1 MRKYRLL
8 FFFLFL
14 VISTQSQNNTPKY
27 GIDFSGFVKNDF
39 FWDSR
44 QNVTIREGH
53 FLLYPMPIS
62 EDADKN
68 DINAKSN
75 FNFLS
80 IQSRLSGKITGPDA
94 FKAKTSGLIEADFFG
109 NENTNFADVNGFR
122 LRHAYVKLNWEKSEL
137 IFGQTWHPMFI
148 AGCFPGVVSFSTGSP
163 FQPFSR
169 NPQIKWI
176 RKIGKLSLAI
186 SANSQRDFTSPGGS
200 SASLRNSS
208 IPEVHVQGI
217 FETKNETS
225 KKELL
230 IGMGAGYK
238 TIVPRLY
245 SEVITTPESYVLD
258 TNTNKITHTY
268 AKTTKY
274 KTDEKLGGYAVYGFI
289 KYKMPVLTA
298 KFYATY
304 GQNLFDLTMLGGY
317 AISGTSDPIKEF
329 KEYTSLQTMATWG
342 EIQTNGKKVQ
352 MGLFAGYTQ
361 NKGSNKNILSYTMP
375 SAIPIATNPYPSATQ
390 AINRGA
396 DIKSVYRISP
406 RIIFISEKFQFMTEL
421 DYTSA
426 AYATKDIYGKLNRN
440 EKGVITDTYNI
451 ANIRFLF
458 AVLYSF

>member
-317 AISGTSDPIKEF
+317 AISGTSDPIK
-329 KEYTSLQTMATWG
+329 SL
-342 EIQTNGKKVQ
+342 
-352 MGLFAGYTQ
+352 
-361 NKGSNKNILSYTMP
+361 KNILLCKQWLHGEKYKQTEKKFKWAYLQDILKIKVP
-375 SAIPIATNPYPSATQ
+375 IKIYYPIPCLLLFPLQQTPTHQLRKLLIEEPTL
-390 AINRGA
+390 
-396 DIKSVYRISP
+396 KVYI
-406 RIIFISEKFQFMTEL
+406 EYLLEL
-421 DYTSA
+421 
-426 AYATKDIYGKLNRN
+426 
-440 EKGVITDTYNI
+440 
-451 ANIRFLF
+451 FLF
-458 AVLYSF
+458 LKNFSL

>member
-186 SANSQRDFTSPGGS
+186 SANSQRDFISPRRFFCFFAQFFHS
-200 SASLRNSS
+200 
-208 IPEVHVQGI
+208 EVSVQ
-217 FETKNETS
+217 EYLKQ
-225 KKELL
+225 KMKLQKELL
-230 IGMGAGYK
+230 IGMGA
-238 TIVPRLY
+238 
-245 SEVITTPESYVLD
+245 
-258 TNTNKITHTY
+258 
-268 AKTTKY
+268 
-274 KTDEKLGGYAVYGFI
+274 
-289 KYKMPVLTA
+289 
-298 KFYATY
+298 
-304 GQNLFDLTMLGGY
+304 
-317 AISGTSDPIKEF
+317 
-329 KEYTSLQTMATWG
+329 
-342 EIQTNGKKVQ
+342 
-352 MGLFAGYTQ
+352 
-361 NKGSNKNILSYTMP
+361 
-375 SAIPIATNPYPSATQ
+375 
-390 AINRGA
+390 
-396 DIKSVYRISP
+396 RI
-406 RIIFISEKFQFMTEL
+406 
-421 DYTSA
+421 
-426 AYATKDIYGKLNRN
+426 
-440 EKGVITDTYNI
+440 
-451 ANIRFLF
+451 
-458 AVLYSF
+458 